1 MSDNQIHPFPMTEE
15 FVECWNAAGR
25 HLDLRVKD
33 TGARWLRAELPVF
46 REHFSF
52 SLGNQLFFIQVYN
65 VDAPENGWLHK
76 GRLEMAIEDAN
87 GVGCLMP
94 MRYHAGVWQA
104 DSTGWGLLRATDLSS
119 INPIE
124 SVSDEPVYMNEWEIH
139 DYGLQVVRQHLVKSG
154 WNIDS
159 WISDPRIQPAL
170 FAEHSGKLCGFVIS
184 TSNKGPDHGARP
196 DNASQIAERL
206 RAQGFGA
213 KFVGL
218 KVGSLDDIVTLD
230 PRLQHLT
237 RKLLRGGQLIASE
250 VEIQDL

>member
-1 MSDNQIHPFPMTEE
+1 
-15 FVECWNAAGR
+15 
-25 HLDLRVKD
+25 
-33 TGARWLRAELPVF
+33 
-46 REHFSF
+46 
-52 SLGNQLFFIQVYN
+52 
-65 VDAPENGWLHK
+65 
-76 GRLEMAIEDAN
+76 
-87 GVGCLMP
+87 
-94 MRYHAGVWQA
+94 
-104 DSTGWGLLRATDLSS
+104 
-119 INPIE
+119 
-124 SVSDEPVYMNEWEIH
+124 MNEWEIH